1 MNSALP
7 AAPAPKPKP
16 KTKKTAAATP
26 DIGQLKALLANA

>member
-16 KTKKTAAATP
+16 KTKKAAAATP